1 MIDHQQGFATD
12 RESTWSWENP
22 LRRVFFRLLKN
33 CGLLPLL
40 STASAAQICD
50 VSGQTLTPANGYVVF
65 LYSTD
70 AVNLDPSTEAQGV
83 LRITDDRPLARMAA
97 DRMSKMVLRNPPRR
111 VFFRL

>member
-1 MIDHQQGFATD
+1 MVLGK
-12 RESTWSWENP
+12 P
-22 LRRVFFRLLKN
+22 
-33 CGLLPLL
+33 
-40 STASAAQICD
+40 ASAGFFSSAEKCALLTLPSKGKGMQVFD

-65 LYSTD
+65 LYFID
-70 AVNLDPSTEAQGV
+70 AVNLDSSTEAQGV

>member
-1 MIDHQQGFATD
+1 MVLGKPASAGFFSSA
-12 RESTWSWENP
+12 E
-22 LRRVFFRLLKN
+22 N
-33 CGLLPLL
+33 CGLLELPP
-40 STASAAQICD
+40 STGKGTQVFD

-65 LYSTD
+65 LYFID